1 MMIKE
6 NEVQNWLAFQSILG
20 VGPVLIKRLME
31 TYGSLPKVLELDHQT
46 LINFEGIG
54 PTLAQAILSCRIDEK
69 VKREYEKIEKCGIDI
84 ICLTDARYP
93 SLLKEIYDPPP
104 LLYFRGKRQ
113 IKNPAIAVV
122 GSRRATSYGRMITAR
137 FTRELS
143 DKGYAIISGMARG
156 IDGYA
161 HREAIRVKGETFAV
175 LGCGLDLVYPPE
187 HRDLMENIMEQ
198 GGVLSEYPLGT
209 PPDAK
214 NFPQRNRIISGLALG
229 VLVIEA
235 ASESGSL
242 ITARLALEQGREVFA
257 VPGNIGMKSSE
268 GTNRLIKNGAKL
280 VQGSEDILE
289 EILPE
294 FRLSGKKVH
303 EVFHSTTPSPEIKR
317 SDMEI
322 DESILFDLV
331 GTHPAHIDELCTKSH
346 FPSNKVSG
354 LLLKLELKG
363 FVQQMA
369 GQFYSRAQ

>member
-1 MMIKE
+1 
-6 NEVQNWLAFQSILG
+6 
-20 VGPVLIKRLME
+20 
-31 TYGSLPKVLELDHQT
+31 
-46 LINFEGIG
+46 
-54 PTLAQAILSCRIDEK
+54 
-69 VKREYEKIEKCGIDI
+69 
-84 ICLTDARYP
+84 
-93 SLLKEIYDPPP
+93 
-104 LLYFRGKRQ
+104 
-113 IKNPAIAVV
+113 
-122 GSRRATSYGRMITAR
+122 
-137 FTRELS
+137 
-143 DKGYAIISGMARG
+143 
-156 IDGYA
+156 
-161 HREAIRVKGETFAV
+161 
-175 LGCGLDLVYPPE
+175 
-187 HRDLMENIMEQ
+187 
-198 GGVLSEYPLGT
+198 VLSEYPLGT

-229 VLVIEA
+229 VLVVEA

-268 GTNRLIKNGAKL
+268 GTNRLIKSGAKL

-294 FRLSGKKVH
+294 FRQSGKKVH
-303 EVFHSTTPSPEIKR
+303 EGFHSTIPSPEIKR
-317 SDMEI
+317 SEMEI
-322 DESILFDLV
+322 DECILFDLV